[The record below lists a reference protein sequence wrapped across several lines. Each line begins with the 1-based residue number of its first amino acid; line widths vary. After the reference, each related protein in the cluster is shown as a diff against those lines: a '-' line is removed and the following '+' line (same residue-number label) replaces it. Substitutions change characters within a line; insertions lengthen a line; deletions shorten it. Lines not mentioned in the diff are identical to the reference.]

1 MRNVIW
7 FIAAIFCLVAIAGQ
21 WSGLPREIAGAALVL
36 AAAFLG
42 WGFYDKASKQE
53 PKPIVLDEEQRAT
66 IKRMKEEGNHQL
78 AIQQVQMWFRNPP
91 AEEAAR
97 IVREV

>member
-1 MRNVIW
+1 MRNAI
-7 FIAAIFCLVAIAGQ
+7 FIIAAVFCLVAIFGP
-21 WSGLPREIAGAALVL
+21 GMGVPREVIGASLVL

-42 WGFYDKASKQE
+42 WGFYYQAQNRE
-53 PKPIVLDEEQRAT
+53 QKPIVLDDEQRAT
-66 IKRMKEEGNHQL
+66 IKRMKDEGNHQL
-78 AIQQVQMWFRNPP
+78 AIQQVQLWFRDPP

>member
-1 MRNVIW
+1 MRYLA
-7 FIAAIFCLVAIAGQ
+7 FIVAAVFSIVAIAGQ
-21 WSGLPREIAGAALVL
+21 WMGLSRSVAIVAIIVAGV
-36 AAAFLG
+36 FLL
-42 WGFYDKASKQE
+42 WGFYDVASKQE
-53 PKPIVLDEEQRAT
+53 PKPIVLDAEQRAT
-66 IKRMKEEGNHQL
+66 IKRMKDEGNHQL